1 MESELVQYFSPI
13 NLEELNIFGQIKEKQ
28 RILNTIKIHTE
39 GTPISLDN
47 IEIAIVGVPESRGA
61 ADNNECAH
69 GADEVRK
76 EFYKLFCW
84 SKPIN
89 IFDLGNLKTGKT
101 LEDTYEAL
109 ADVASYL
116 INRNII
122 PLIIGGSNDLAFA
135 SYRAYEKLERVVN
148 IAAIDSR
155 FNLGNEEEKINSNNY
170 LNSIILRDPNYLL
183 NYSNIGY
190 QSYLNSPESLSMMKE
205 LFFETYRVGALR
217 KDILEVEPIVRNA
230 EMVSLDIS
238 AVRRTDAPGNPNASS
253 HGFYGEE
260 MCHIAYLAGVSE
272 KLSSFGIYEFNPMY
286 DYNNQTSQLIAHI
299 MWYFVEGVLGRCD
312 DTLFKNKDNYI
323 KFSITVTDTPDDLVF
338 YCSKKTSRWWVV
350 VPVIHPTK
358 NINQKY
364 FLPCSEKDYKLA
376 CKDIIPERWWLTY
389 NKLNK

>member
-89 IFDLGNLKTGKT
+89 ICDLGNLRTGKT

>member
-89 IFDLGNLKTGKT
+89 IFDLGNLRTGKT

-122 PLIIGGSNDLAFA
+122 PLILGGSNDLAFA
-135 SYRAYEKLERVVN
+135 NYRAYEKLERVVN

>member
-28 RILNTIKIHTE
+28 RILNTIKIQTE

-89 IFDLGNLKTGKT
+89 IFDLGNLRTGKT

>member
-89 IFDLGNLKTGKT
+89 IFDLGNLRTGKT

>member
-61 ADNNECAH
+61 ADNNECAL

-89 IFDLGNLKTGKT
+89 IFDLGNLRTGKT

>member
-1 MESELVQYFSPI
+1 MESELAQYFSPI

-39 GTPISLDN
+39 STPISLDN

-89 IFDLGNLKTGKT
+89 IFDLGNLRTGKT

>member
-89 IFDLGNLKTGKT
+89 IFDLGNLRTGKT

-376 CKDIIPERWWLTY
+376 CKDIIPERWWLTF